1 MLRLKI
7 FVLLFYLII
16 STEAIANETGILT
29 GLPIPRYVSLKSNEI
44 KIRIGPGKKYQTSHV
59 YECINYPVKIIA
71 EFDNWRKI
79 EDINQTQGWVHQSLL
94 SGARYV
100 IITDNEF
107 IIRKDLINKL
117 SDNQSLIFKAPDENS
132 PPILKIEFGVLAKIM
147 KCEKFWC
154 KVIIQNYKGWIRK
167 ANIWGVE

>member
-1 MLRLKI
+1 MLRLTI
-7 FVLLFYLII
+7 FAILFCLII
-16 STEAIANETGILT
+16 SAEVDANETGIST

-44 KIRIGPGKKYQTSHV
+44 KIRVGPGKKYQTSHV

-79 EDINQTQGWVHQSLL
+79 EDINDTQGWVHQSLL
-94 SGARYV
+94 SGIRYV
-100 IITDNEF
+100 IITDNDF
-107 IIRKDLINKL
+107 IIKKDLANKL
-117 SDNQSLIFKAPDENS
+117 SANQSLIFKAPDENS
-132 PPILKIEFGVLAKIM
+132 PPILKVEFGVLAKII

-154 KVIIQNYKGWIRK
+154 KIIIQNYNGWIRK